1 MSKANNYD
9 TKFTEFDKKFP
20 EVRKALTSMA
30 RQTKAAGFAH
40 YSMKTLY
47 CVLRHEINLSPTPK
61 PYKLNDIYHSRYARL
76 IMDTNADLQ
85 GFFELREL
93 RS

>member
-1 MSKANNYD
+1 MSDY
-9 TKFTEFDKKFP
+9 DKKFHQFDLSFP
-20 EVRKALTSMA
+20 EVRKTLIQMA
-30 RQTKAAGFAH
+30 RETQAAGFKN

-47 CVLRHEINLSPTPK
+47 CVLRHEINLSPTPR

-76 IMDTNADLQ
+76 IMNTCPDLK